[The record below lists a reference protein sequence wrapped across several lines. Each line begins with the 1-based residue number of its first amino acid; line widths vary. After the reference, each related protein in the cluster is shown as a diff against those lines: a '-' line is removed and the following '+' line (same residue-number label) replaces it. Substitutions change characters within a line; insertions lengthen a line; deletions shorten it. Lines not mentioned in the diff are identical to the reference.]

1 MTIERYRMIRR
12 FSSKGFPGVVLFL
25 LFINLTSM
33 GYASEAPIRTA
44 LEFRKVVETRT
55 SESND
60 VIESINIPDPT
71 SSTFR
76 SRSHMGSHIHTYGVR
91 SLLLTIAL
99 FSPRY
104 DGYGSAIK
112 N

>member
-12 FSSKGFPGVVLFL
+12 FLSKGFPGVVLFL
-25 LFINLTSM
+25 PFINLTFM
-33 GYASEAPIRTA
+33 GYASEAPIGTA

-76 SRSHMGSHIHTYGVR
+76 SRSHMGSPRSHMGSDHIWGQSHM
-91 SLLLTIAL
+91 
-99 FSPRY
+99 
-104 DGYGSAIK
+104 GSGLYS
-112 N
+112 